1 MTALGHGRALIAEF
15 KLDLD
20 PVSRALDL
28 SSEVGEICKEILKGT
43 QYGNQGFQ
51 TTANLEL
58 EMGDVYFSLLIMAAS
73 VNLDLEIALEKSVKK
88 MRDRL
93 GQSDQAGSKS

>member
-1 MTALGHGRALIAEF
+1 MTALEHGKALIAE
-15 KLDLD
+15 LTLGLD
-20 PVSRALDL
+20 PASRALDL

-43 QYGNQGFQ
+43 QYGGQGFQ

-93 GQSDQAGSKS
+93 ARSGQVGSKS

>member
-1 MTALGHGRALIAEF
+1 MTAFEHGEALIAEF
-15 KLDLD
+15 KLCLD
-20 PVSRALDL
+20 PASRALDL

-43 QYGNQGFQ
+43 QYGGQGFQ

-93 GQSDQAGSKS
+93 ARSGQVGSKS